1 MEFIR
6 KNIHDT
12 VVQIFKQKFQF
23 WPIIRIQMN
32 LEYRDTD
39 STNFRMIEKFFG
51 KNELMRTL
59 LVISSLISCTYHGY
73 KMFNNTTT

>member
-1 MEFIR
+1 
-6 KNIHDT
+6 
-12 VVQIFKQKFQF
+12 
-23 WPIIRIQMN
+23 MN

-39 STNFRMIEKFFG
+39 SRIVGTNFRMIEKKVPKKFECPNIG

>member
-12 VVQIFKQKFQF
+12 VLQIFKQKFQF

-39 STNFRMIEKFFG
+39 STNFRMIEKKVPKVRMF
-51 KNELMRTL
+51 KYWQKRINENPTCDF
-59 LVISSLISCTYHGY
+59 IP
-73 KMFNNTTT
+73 N